1 MISEITIGY
10 DWDTLNNVAEIK
22 LVSSNGVI
30 SLFKIIKLT
39 EYSLSE
45 DFSASYIIQQR
56 AFSSLNRFDN
66 KFA

>member
-10 DWDTLNNVAEIK
+10 DWDTLNNFAEIK